1 MLTLVKTIKS
11 RSRLNCYFDPE
22 MKALGRNV
30 YETWGCFRLR
40 AAALHSL
47 QQSQYRERQISYLLK
62 VFIEY
67 PHVLAGQPSKLGI
80 QR

>member
-1 MLTLVKTIKS
+1 MLTLVKTTKS
-11 RSRLNCYFDPE
+11 KNRLNCYFDPE

-40 AAALHSL
+40 AVALRSL
-47 QQSQYRERQISYLLK
+47 QQSQYRERQLSFLLQ
-62 VFIEY
+62 VFTEY